1 MAQEVNALIAL
12 HGADMQPLLEAAG
25 AVRDAGHRIITF
37 SPKVQSPAWQT
48 LKCCLTALATE
59 VLHEKTVAYDNQAAG
74 QLITAR
80 LFAGVPATDAAVP
93 GHLRLLHLCTT
104 AGAGSARVHDAARG
118 AGRGA
123 PGRRAGVHRSAV
135 HAGCASVP
143 PYAHLVLQLLP
154 RSVSSVLVQLILCST
169 VVLCLLR

>member
-1 MAQEVNALIAL
+1 MAQEVDALVDL

-48 LKCCLTALATE
+48 LKRCLTALATE
-59 VLHEKTVAYDNQAAG
+59 VLHEETVAYDNQAAG

-80 LFAGVPATDAAVP
+80 LFAGVPAADAAVP
-93 GHLRLLHLCTT
+93 GRLRLLHLCAA
-104 AGAGSARVHDAARG
+104 AGAGPARVYDAARG

-123 PGRRAGVHRSAV
+123 SGRRAGVHRGAL
-135 HAGCASVP
+135 HAGCA
-143 PYAHLVLQLLP
+143 LVLHPVHLALQLATAQRAGGCNTP
-154 RSVSSVLVQLILCST
+154 Q
-169 VVLCLLR
+169 